1 MLDSVSNQASGLLGF
16 VPHQGPRLLAMV
28 NHGDERAELPLLWQI
43 CLALVNWGYP
53 VTVLDATISE
63 TAENPG
69 LAQLLDS
76 RQRRD
81 NADNDATGWSVLPAA
96 DGIQRLC
103 AQARDGKPRLQ
114 RLGPCFPSD
123 SVVIVYS
130 QVDWLIP
137 LIENF
142 RIEPILAVSQSKT
155 SLLTSYL
162 VLKRLLITGKL
173 TPTIVNMIQDSSPTH
188 GDSSQPISA
197 SLSACAKRFLDQD
210 VTAINV
216 TESRTQ
222 ETVNSS
228 TQDLAMRLLERAA
241 TLGYDPTNTDMW
253 VGKPSFVNADHFA
266 GSH

>member
-1 MLDSVSNQASGLLGF
+1 MLESVSNQASGLLGF

-63 TAENPG
+63 TDENPG
-69 LAQLLDS
+69 LAQLLAS
-76 RQRRD
+76 RHLGD
-81 NADNDATGWSVLPAA
+81 NANQDVSGWSVLPAA
-96 DGIQRLC
+96 DGIQSLC
-103 AQARDGKPRLQ
+103 AQARDGKSRLQ
-114 RLGPCFPSD
+114 RLGPCFPAD

-130 QVDWLIP
+130 QVEWLLP

-162 VLKRLLITGKL
+162 VLKRLLITGKQK
-173 TPTIVNMIQDSSPTH
+173 PTIVNMIPDTPPTH
-188 GDSSQPISA
+188 GDSTQPIAA

-210 VTAINV
+210 VTAISV

-241 TLGYDPTNTDMW
+241 ALGYDPSNTDMW
-253 VGKPSFVNADHFA
+253 IGMPSRVNADHFA